1 MKNIFGFFNAS
12 DVKVN
17 GFQSLNA
24 DEMCKVRGGA
34 EPVVPIPQPRDRYDD
49 EEQQ

>member
-1 MKNIFGFFNAS
+1 MKNLLGFFNGS
-12 DVKVN
+12 DIKVS

-24 DEMCKVRGGA
+24 EEMYIIRGGT
-34 EPVVPIPQPRDRYDD
+34 EPVKPITPPRDVYDD

>member
-1 MKNIFGFFNAS
+1 MKNILGFFTAS
-12 DVKVN
+12 DVKVS
-17 GFQSLNA
+17 GFQSLSA

-34 EPVVPIPQPRDRYDD
+34 EPVKPITEPRDRYDD